1 MPKFRNK
8 SIKIRHNSN
17 IKRKMQKE
25 TSIPPQSQNLVYKGR
40 ILSNEKLV
48 SDYKIENDHTIILVK
63 KHSAS
68 QPTTTENKTNTQSTT
83 TNNYTSS
90 NNINNNNNNNSNNNN
105 NNQNPFMGLGG
116 QMPDLSQLGSLMGN
130 IDPNMLNNMM

>member
-1 MPKFRNK
+1 MHNK

-17 IKRKMQKE
+17 LKRKMRKRNN
-25 TSIPPQSQNLVYKGR
+25 TSPIPKFSIQRPYIIQRKISYY
-40 ILSNEKLV
+40 
-48 SDYKIENDHTIILVK
+48 YKIENDHTIILVK

-83 TNNYTSS
+83 TNNNTSS